1 MRTWAFLLGGLL
13 VWAVHFFGIYIIASI
28 WLTSTTSRVLA
39 LVLTG
44 LCLAA
49 DGWLLWR
56 AVPALRASRSDE
68 VDHWIALV
76 ATLGIALSLLA
87 VLWQGL
93 PALLS

>member
-1 MRTWAFLLGGLL
+1 MRTWAFLLAGLI
-13 VWAVHFFGIYIIASI
+13 VWTVHFFGIYTIASI
-28 WLTSTTSRVLA
+28 WLTSTTSRILSGA
-39 LVLTG
+39 LTL

-56 AVPALRASRSDE
+56 ALPVLRVSRSDE

-76 ATLGIALSLLA
+76 AMLGIALSLLA

-93 PALLS
+93 PVLLS